1 MLTTDNATVKELKD
15 IIFHLQMQLAGERTR
30 GRSTKLVSGAQFKAP
45 AKDIHR
51 CDGCDTLSQSVRKH
65 KDVIRTLRICI
76 SRLEEQLDGL
86 KKHKHEEGTMPLQLQ
101 QELDLTRN
109 ANAALEKKIED
120 LTSDIARLR
129 KSKRSS
135 VSKEEL
141 AQQLSDM
148 AAACNR
154 EVSEARKESA
164 SLNTT
169 IVRMNAEKQDME
181 ALQVRLKS
189 SVLAMKQQL
198 EKAEGRVQETLE
210 AMKALQA
217 QDKSS
222 ESAREIERL
231 HQALQ
236 LSSSS
241 NASLSVKCDDL
252 SEKLAAA
259 NSQINALR
267 YREESLQASLV
278 NKAGDHES
286 AVSINNQLR
295 ARVNDLE
302 RQTSWLKDD
311 ADKANRRHEQ
321 KEVELIAMKRSMTS
335 LKEDIDGI
343 NYDRQFLQDKL
354 HSNQETLKKS
364 IEKAVQSA
372 VRLCVVA
379 PTVNV
384 QVSDK
389 RLKFKAS
396 LDEKKLRQ
404 FLTQEVLMSFSF
416 LFKQEKEDSSPIAGV
431 PVNVWVQQMLA
442 DMQSSIEQHVEAALQ

>member
-1 MLTTDNATVKELKD
+1 
-15 IIFHLQMQLAGERTR
+15 
-30 GRSTKLVSGAQFKAP
+30 
-45 AKDIHR
+45 
-51 CDGCDTLSQSVRKH
+51 
-65 KDVIRTLRICI
+65 
-76 SRLEEQLDGL
+76 
-86 KKHKHEEGTMPLQLQ
+86 
-101 QELDLTRN
+101 
-109 ANAALEKKIED
+109 
-120 LTSDIARLR
+120 
-129 KSKRSS
+129 
-135 VSKEEL
+135 
-141 AQQLSDM
+141 
-148 AAACNR
+148 
-154 EVSEARKESA
+154 
-164 SLNTT
+164 
-169 IVRMNAEKQDME
+169 MNAEKQDME

-189 SVLAMKQQL
+189 SMLAMKQQL
-198 EKAEGRVQETLE
+198 EKAEGRVQETLD

-278 NKAGDHES
+278 SKAGEHES
-286 AVSINNQLR
+286 AVSTNNQLR
-295 ARVNDLE
+295 AKVNELE
-302 RQTSWLKDD
+302 RQTSWLRDD

-321 KEVELIAMKRSMTS
+321 KEVELIAMKRSMAS

-354 HSNQETLKKS
+354 HTNQETLKKS